1 MSTRGVIARIG
12 KNEGEFSGRY
22 THSDSMP
29 MTRGPLLWHI
39 LHDEFKGDLKEMLGY
54 LIDEHKAGWSSLFPD
69 SRSCYCHPE
78 KAQGRPEFKGR
89 KAEPAHTVT
98 HADAVRGDT
107 DLEWAYIFDLE
118 QNRMFVRDIRHD
130 AEFIVDLGGP
140 EPSSDKWTEIECGG
154 EAENWARCSHYAW
167 YHNLLPKTSNLS
179 TQTWLG
185 NRPLDFHDAVA
196 FVISG
201 KRWASTGCGGNSDY
215 YNRNTATRW
224 PSNAWIA
231 SVKAR
236 NGKRIDAA
244 VAKITKDGYTPLPG
258 ITWIMPPTKNNPTET
273 MVSA

>member
-1 MSTRGVIARIG
+1 MSTRSVVGRIG
-12 KNEGEFSGRY
+12 ESEGEFSGIY
-22 THSDSMP
+22 VHWDGSPS
-29 MTRGPLLWHI
+29 TRGPLLWEIIHE
-39 LHDEFKGDLKEMLGY
+39 EFKGDLKAA
-54 LIDEHKAGWSSLFPD
+54 LIHLLDKHPAGWSSLEQ
-69 SRSCYCHPE
+69 RSCYCHPSRS
-78 KAQGRPEFKGR
+78 KRPEWKRR
-89 KAEPAHTVT
+89 KPEEPQTFT
-98 HADAVRGDT
+98 QEQTKRGDT
-107 DLEWAYIFDLE
+107 DIEWLYIFDE
-118 QNRMFVRDIRHD
+118 ERNRLFVRDVRNDSEHLVEL
-130 AEFIVDLGGP
+130 AEPNPNWGV
-140 EPSSDKWTEIECGG
+140 IECG
-154 EAENWARCSHYAW
+154 ENYERCHHYAW

-201 KRWASTGCGGNSDY
+201 KRWASTGCGGSSDY
-215 YNRNTATRW
+215 YNRNTGTRW
-224 PSNAWIA
+224 PSHSWIA